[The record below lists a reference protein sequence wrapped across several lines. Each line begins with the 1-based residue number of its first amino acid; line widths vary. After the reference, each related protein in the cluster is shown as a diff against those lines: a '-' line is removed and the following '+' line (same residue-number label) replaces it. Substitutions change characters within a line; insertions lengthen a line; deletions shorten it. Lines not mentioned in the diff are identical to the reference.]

1 VIAEISF
8 YGALAVIAWVYVGYP
23 VTLGL
28 VATLRRR
35 PVNRR
40 AVHPK
45 VSLIVC
51 AYNEERDIRRKL
63 EETLACDYPLDRLEV
78 IVASD
83 GSTDRTDEIV
93 REFVRERS
101 PCIRLLRVEGRG
113 GKTVAQNAA
122 VQAAGGDILVFSDV
136 TTVYATGTIRAMVEN
151 FADPAVG
158 CVGGDL
164 HYEKDP
170 HNPSAQGRALFWS
183 YERQLRIWESQIHSI
198 IGVAG
203 CVYAMRRELYRP
215 LDAGAISDFVQPG
228 SVTERG
234 WRTVLEPQALAY
246 EPVESHSLG
255 EELNRRARV
264 ITRGLRGAFRMP
276 KLLNPL
282 RHPWFAT
289 LLWSHRVLR
298 WLVPVFL
305 LVLLAS
311 SAVLAS
317 RGGAFR
323 LALAAQLAIYASGLI
338 AFGLERARV
347 RVPGAFIPL
356 YFCVVNLAPLLA
368 LAWLARGERKV
379 VWETGR

>member
-1 VIAEISF
+1 VQ
-8 YGALAVIAWVYVGYP
+8 
-23 VTLGL
+23 
-28 VATLRRR
+28 RR
-35 PVNRR
+35 PVE
-40 AVHPK
+40 PK
-45 VSLIVC
+45 VSLVIC

-63 EETLACDYPLDRLEV
+63 EETLVCEYPADRLEV
-78 IVASD
+78 LVASD
-83 GSTDRTDEIV
+83 GSTDATDDIV
-93 REFVRERS
+93 REFAPRV
-101 PCIRLLRVEGRG
+101 RLLRVEGRG

-122 VQAAGGDILVFSDV
+122 VEAATGDILVFSDV
-136 TTVYATGTIRAMVEN
+136 TTVYVPGTIRAMVEN
-151 FADPAVG
+151 FADPTVG

-183 YERQLRIWESQIHSI
+183 YERQLRVWESQVHSI

-203 CVYAMRRELYRP
+203 CVYAMRRELYEP
-215 LDAGAISDFVQPG
+215 LDPGAISDFVQPG
-228 SVTERG
+228 KVTERG
-234 WRTVLEPQALAY
+234 WRTVLEPDALAF
-246 EPVESHSLG
+246 EPVESHTLG
-255 EELNRRARV
+255 EELYRRARV

-276 KLLNPL
+276 ALLNPL

-305 LVLLAS
+305 LVLLGAS
-311 SAVLAS
+311 IALAG
-317 RGGAFR
+317 RGGLYALT
-323 LALAAQLAIYASGLI
+323 LAGQLAVYGSGLL
-338 AFGLERARV
+338 AFFFERARV